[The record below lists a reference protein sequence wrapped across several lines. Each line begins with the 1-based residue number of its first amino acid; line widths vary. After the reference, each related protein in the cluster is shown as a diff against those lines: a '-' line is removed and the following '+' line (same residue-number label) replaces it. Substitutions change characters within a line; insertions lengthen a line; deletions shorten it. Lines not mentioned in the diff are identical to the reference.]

1 MKRPHVLQLLHM
13 ILLLPLFPVVGI
25 PAGGA
30 DPGKRDEDP
39 PPASDDAAD
48 GKPGD
53 GKPGDGKEGDPPS
66 DDGGDGNGDP
76 PAEETDPPAADV
88 DAPADEGEAALSTDE
103 LQQELLMAQAM
114 LDGIR
119 AGISADA
126 VEDAVVLAMHD
137 LAKAGAQP
145 SKEALASALAEVV
158 KRRPDM
164 SAAAVPP
171 APPKGGAADP
181 PGDAEPAEKRYLDKK
196 YGDNP
201 YYRG

>member
-1 MKRPHVLQLLHM
+1 
-13 ILLLPLFPVVGI
+13 
-25 PAGGA
+25 
-30 DPGKRDEDP
+30 
-39 PPASDDAAD
+39 
-48 GKPGD
+48 
-53 GKPGDGKEGDPPS
+53 
-66 DDGGDGNGDP
+66 
-76 PAEETDPPAADV
+76 
-88 DAPADEGEAALSTDE
+88 
-103 LQQELLMAQAM
+103 MAQAM

-119 AGISADA
+119 AGVSADA

-158 KRRPDM
+158 KRRPGM

-171 APPKGGAADP
+171 APPKGGATDP